1 MAYNYDMNSNR
12 LFQIVVMDLTSDVL
26 KLEDELERVINSNL
40 EITKKTNKIKS
51 LLTKITNAEAS
62 ILKFNGMVSNNS
74 EK

>member
-40 EITKKTNKIKS
+40 EITKKTNKICTIRS
-51 LLTKITNAEAS
+51 LKEA
-62 ILKFNGMVSNNS
+62 
-74 EK
+74 

>member
-1 MAYNYDMNSNR
+1 
-12 LFQIVVMDLTSDVL
+12 MDLTSDVL

>member
-26 KLEDELERVINSNL
+26 KLEDELERVTNSNL